1 MKQQYTTGLAE
12 GERVETTFVVRS
24 KEMRSTRSGE
34 AYLALELADRTG
46 VMPAV
51 WFRPDSAGVS
61 VPAGTVVRV
70 AGRVTTFRG
79 VKRVSIDALAP
90 AATYDPEDML
100 AAGPGDRHAVVDQFR
115 SLAGTVKDVELRRVL
130 RAVFGDEALFAR
142 FISCPASQLR
152 HHAYLGGLIAH
163 SLAVARIC
171 ESLAAIYEEVD
182 RDLLITAALMHD
194 IGKID
199 ELSWE
204 TGITFTDEGRLIGH
218 VVLGERIMH
227 RAVSRLRSPVRAAL
241 LARLS
246 HAMLS
251 HHGELEWGSPKRP
264 ATLEALLLHHADNLD
279 AKATGFTELI
289 AGACALDERWTD
301 AQNLFRRPL
310 YAPSLAEDERP
321 ARIEEGTPGLRV
333 PA

>member
-1 MKQQYTTGLAE
+1 MKLQYVTGLAE
-12 GERVETTFVVRS
+12 GVRVESTFVLRS
-24 KEMRSTRSGE
+24 KEMRSTRSGD

-51 WFRPDSAGVS
+51 WFRPDAAGVS
-61 VPAGTVVRV
+61 VPAGAVVRV
-70 AGRVTTFRG
+70 TGRVTTFRS
-79 VKRVSIDALAP
+79 VKRISIEALTP
-90 AATYDPEDML
+90 ASRYEPEDML
-100 AAGPGDRHAVVDQFR
+100 AAGPGDRESVIEQFR
-115 SLAGTVKDVELRRVL
+115 ALAGTVKGAELRKVL
-130 RAVFGDEALFAR
+130 RAVFGNEALFSR
-142 FISCPASQLR
+142 FVACPASELR

-163 SLAVARIC
+163 SLAVGRIC
-171 ESLAAIYEEVD
+171 DSLAGLYEQVD
-182 RDLLITAALMHD
+182 RDLLVTAALMHD

-204 TGITFTDEGRLIGH
+204 TGISLTDEGRLIGH
-218 VVLGERIMH
+218 VVLGERIVH
-227 RAVSRLRSPVRAAL
+227 AAVSRLRSPVHPAL
-241 LARLS
+241 MARLS

-264 ATLEALLLHHADNLD
+264 ATLEALLLHHADNMD

-289 AGACALDERWTD
+289 AGASALDERWTD

-310 YAPSLAEDERP
+310 YAPSLAENERP
-321 ARIEEGTPGLRV
+321 GRIEEGAFELRV

>member
-1 MKQQYTTGLAE
+1 MKHQYTTGLAE
-12 GERVETTFVVRS
+12 GERVESTFVMRT
-24 KEMRSTRSGE
+24 KQMRSTRSGE

-46 VMPAV
+46 IMPAV
-51 WFRPDSAGVS
+51 WFRPDAAGIS
-61 VPAGTVVRV
+61 VPAGSVVRV

-79 VKRVSIDALAP
+79 VKRVSIDSLSP
-90 AATYDPEDML
+90 ASSYDPEDML
-100 AAGPGDRHAVVDQFR
+100 AAGPDDRQAAVEQFR
-115 SLAGTVKDVELRRVL
+115 ALAATVKDAELRRVL
-130 RAVFGDEALFAR
+130 RAVFGDEILFAR
-142 FISCPASQLR
+142 FLACPASQTR
-152 HHAYLGGLIAH
+152 HHAYLGGLLVH

-171 ESLAAIYEEVD
+171 ENLAALYDEVD
-182 RDLLITAALMHD
+182 RDLLISAALMHD
-194 IGKID
+194 IGKVD
-199 ELSWE
+199 ELSWD
-204 TGITFTDEGRLIGH
+204 TGIEFTDEGRLIGH
-218 VVLGERIMH
+218 VVLGERVM
-227 RAVSRLRSPVRAAL
+227 RTAVARLRTPVRPAL

-264 ATLEALLLHHADNLD
+264 ATIEALLLHHADNLD
-279 AKATGFTELI
+279 AKARGFTELI

-321 ARIEEGTPGLRV
+321 GRVEEGVHGLRV